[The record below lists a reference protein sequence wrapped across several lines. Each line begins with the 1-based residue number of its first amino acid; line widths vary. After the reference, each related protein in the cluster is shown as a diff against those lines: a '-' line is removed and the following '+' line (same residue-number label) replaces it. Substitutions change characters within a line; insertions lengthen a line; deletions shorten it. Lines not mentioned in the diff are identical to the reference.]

1 MHFWNSKALSGG
13 LDHSCALGSVCM
25 VLAFAT
31 FLFTPGAGLIQSLIR
46 LTMPWLIWLT
56 LTAAMRKARSC

>member
-1 MHFWNSKALSGG
+1 MYFVNSKALSGG
-13 LDHSCALGSVCM
+13 PDHSCALGSVCI

-46 LTMPWLIWLT
+46 LTMRWLIWLT
-56 LTAAMRKARSC
+56 LTAVMRKVRSC